1 MSKLYPPIIPG
12 TLPAFYGTV
21 TNITVPFS
29 MNKAVNTNEISG
41 FSLKIKTAY
50 SNTLLG
56 TLEYPKVENGQRA
69 SIDSKI
75 FSLNKIVFE
84 EQNIASLNIKPGQ
97 FLKAQLAYIDS
108 DNIIGY
114 YSTVGIIKY
123 TDKPTLTINEF
134 EFENNSNED
143 DSNKIRTFCSTCTGV
158 YTPGEEDV
166 SERPYQ
172 YQFLLYNEND
182 QIIEDSNWLLHNN
195 EQDIGDIYTFKSKM
209 DTLTVYQVQYNVKT
223 INNLEV
229 SSKKYKC
236 LIPEEEINNPLILK
250 AENIYEEGYINLSFS
265 KVGSLENSQIID
277 IYREEYGTNNQCFIH
292 RIQINNSNV
301 SDWNFQDF
309 TIEQGISY
317 LYYFKYNINGYHS
330 QICGDENGNPI
341 EVIADFEDMFLYD
354 GQKQIKLRFNPKV
367 SSFKINH
374 LEQKTDVIG
383 NRYPIFFRNSIVEY
397 KEFPISGLISYYLD
411 DNELF
416 IQDSLQELGIQR
428 NILERLGTHHDYG
441 ENSPFSTEQGK
452 YFNSQP
458 SSVKSLNLI
467 SNNIKAERLF
477 KMKLLDWLGNGEIKL
492 FKSPSEGNY
501 LVRLMNISLSPEDKL
516 NRMLHTFS
524 CTAYEAKEFNFENLE
539 ELGFINIDQNIQIK
553 TINKNI
559 YYLKK
564 DVEFYPGIIND
575 MSNPLS
581 WTNPQYSLDI
591 INSNEKIVKSNIYLY
606 KKEIIEVTSFQNID
620 IDKNKIYTQN
630 YTEYRSQYYNN
641 STEEYQIEA
650 RVNNK
655 NYPISDN
662 LDSITAIQNLD
673 SQAQES
679 EIKQN
684 YPQNSCSIYTK
695 FNNPFSSSEVSPSGY
710 LGLNDGEIETQY
722 QATKCAFYL
731 EGEQNKK
738 FLSPEDIKKYLTFW
752 TYTKGSYT
760 TNNKFTL
767 GSCVYLKGNYII
779 RVNNTSQESGDSQ

>member
-1 MSKLYPPIIPG
+1 MAKLYPPIIPG

-75 FSLNKIVFE
+75 FSLNQIVFE
-84 EQNIASLNIKPGQ
+84 KQDITSLNIKPGQ
-97 FLKAQLAYIDS
+97 FLKAQLAYIDT

-114 YSTVGIIKY
+114 YSTVGVIKY
-123 TDKPTLTINEF
+123 TDKPELKIQEF

-143 DSNKIRTFCSTCTGV
+143 DSNKIRTFCSTCTGI
-158 YTPGEEDV
+158 YTPGEKDA

-172 YQFLLYNEND
+172 YQFLLLDEND
-182 QIIEDSNWLLHNN
+182 KEVENSGWLLHNN
-195 EQDIGDIYTFKSKM
+195 ELDIGDTYTFKSKM
-209 DTLTVYQVQYNVKT
+209 EVLTIYKVQYNVKT
-223 INNLEV
+223 INNLNESV
-229 SSKKYKC
+229 EYQC
-236 LIPEEEINNPLILK
+236 LIPEEKINNPLILN
-250 AENIYEEGYINLSFS
+250 AENVYEEGYVNLSFS
-265 KVGSLENSQIID
+265 KKLNASLNNDDIPYIID
-277 IYREEYGTNNQCFIH
+277 IYREEYGTDNQCFIH
-292 RIQINNSNV
+292 RVKIENDNDLNQ
-301 SDWNFQDF
+301 NFQDF
-309 TIEQGISY
+309 TIEQGITY
-317 LYYFKYNINGYHS
+317 LYYFKYNKNGYHS
-330 QICGDENGNPI
+330 QICGDKDENPI
-341 EVIADFEDMFLYD
+341 EIIADFEDMFLYD

-383 NRYPIFFRNSIVEY
+383 NRYPVFFRNSIVEY
-397 KEFPISGLISYYLD
+397 KEFPISGLISYHLD

-428 NILERLGTHHDYG
+428 NILERSGTHHDYG

-452 YFNSQP
+452 YFNSQS

-539 ELGFINIDQNIQIK
+539 ELGFINIDQSIQVK

-564 DVEFYPGIIND
+564 DVEYYPSIKIPLENINNEG
-575 MSNPLS
+575 SYNWHYNNHSYKNYLWHETS
-581 WTNPQYSLDI
+581 VVGYSLPKLTTKEEI
-591 INSNEKIVKSNIYLY
+591 IQSDVFLY
-606 KKEIIEVTSFQNID
+606 KKATKEFSSENELKPTEIDYNDVNNNIYYYSLY
-620 IDKNKIYTQN
+620 KNRQDEEFIKVKFENT
-630 YTEYRSQYYNN
+630 NN
-641 STEEYQIEA
+641 SPALPPT
-650 RVNNK
+650 
-655 NYPISDN
+655 DN
-662 LDSITAIQNLD
+662 SYNWKYETNM
-673 SQAQES
+673 
-679 EIKQN
+679 
-684 YPQNSCSIYTK
+684 CSIYTTETGQ
-695 FNNPFSSSEVSPSGY
+695 NSE
-710 LGLNDGEIETQY
+710 T
-722 QATKCAFYL
+722 
-731 EGEQNKK
+731 NKK
-738 FLSPEDIKKYLTFW
+738 IKIKINENNTFLTIDDIKKYLI
-752 TYTKGSYT
+752 YGP
-760 TNNKFTL
+760 TNNNSNDYKFSL
-767 GSCVYLKGNYII
+767 APCVYLKGSYII
-779 RVNNTSQESGDSQ
+779 RVNNSSQGQGD

>member
-1 MSKLYPPIIPG
+1 MAKLYPPIIPG

-56 TLEYPKVENGQRA
+56 TLEYPKVINGQRG
-69 SIDSKI
+69 SLDSKT
-75 FSLNKIVFE
+75 FSLNQIVFE
-84 EQNIASLNIKPGQ
+84 EQDIASLNIKPGQ

-114 YSTVGIIKY
+114 YSTVGVIKY

-158 YTPGEEDV
+158 YTPGEEDA

-182 QIIEDSNWLLHNN
+182 QIIEDSNWLLHNS
-195 EQDIGDIYTFKSKM
+195 EQDTGDIYTFKSKI

-265 KVGSLENSQIID
+265 KKPDSSLNNDDTPYIID
-277 IYREEYGTNNQCFIH
+277 IYREEYGTDNQCFIH
-292 RIQINNSNV
+292 RIKIEDDNDLNQS
-301 SDWNFQDF
+301 FQDF
-309 TIEQGISY
+309 TIEQGITY
-317 LYYFKYNINGYHS
+317 LYYFKYNKNGYHS
-330 QICGDENGNPI
+330 QICGDENENPV
-341 EVIADFEDMFLYD
+341 EVVADFEDMFLYD
-354 GQKQIKLRFNPKV
+354 GQRQIKLRFNPKV

-397 KEFPISGLISYYLD
+397 KEFPISGLISYHLD

-416 IQDSLQELGIQR
+416 IQNSLQELGIQ
-428 NILERLGTHHDYG
+428 IKDSFERQNNPAGD
-441 ENSPFSTEQGK
+441 
-452 YFNSQP
+452 FNYP
-458 SSVKSLNLI
+458 TKSLNLI

-477 KMKLLDWLGNGEIKL
+477 KIKLLDWLGNGEIKL

-524 CTAYEAKEFNFENLE
+524 CTAYEAKEFNFENLK
-539 ELGFINIDQNIQIK
+539 ELGFINIDQNIQIE
-553 TINKNI
+553 TVNKN
-559 YYLKK
+559 
-564 DVEFYPGIIND
+564 
-575 MSNPLS
+575 SNKMKFKIFD
-581 WTNPQYSLDI
+581 SLCKVRMD
-591 INSNEKIVKSNIYLY
+591 
-606 KKEIIEVTSFQNID
+606 D
-620 IDKNKIYTQN
+620 
-630 YTEYRSQYYNN
+630 
-641 STEEYQIEA
+641 
-650 RVNNK
+650 
-655 NYPISDN
+655 
-662 LDSITAIQNLD
+662 
-673 SQAQES
+673 
-679 EIKQN
+679 
-684 YPQNSCSIYTK
+684 
-695 FNNPFSSSEVSPSGY
+695 
-710 LGLNDGEIETQY
+710 
-722 QATKCAFYL
+722 
-731 EGEQNKK
+731 
-738 FLSPEDIKKYLTFW
+738 
-752 TYTKGSYT
+752 
-760 TNNKFTL
+760 
-767 GSCVYLKGNYII
+767 
-779 RVNNTSQESGDSQ
+779 